1 MELQSVAIKDNYLI
15 NQTLKFSR
23 RMRALMDLPASKL
36 SIPKSPCPRFD
47 FMMERELEHF
57 FQAHT
62 CRSIH
67 DHRCELSQK
76 LNRDV
81 GFYVAALDYIENIEN
96 IERTKGSR
104 YVFVE
109 EKRLKELIE
118 QSMMDGLTQLYNH
131 QASIVLLE
139 KEMELARRKS
149 KALTLVMADI
159 DNFKAINDRLGH
171 LHGDKVLAR
180 VASILSHS
188 LRAMD
193 VAGRYGGEEFII
205 VFPDTDPAAARE
217 IAERIRVHIESA
229 FQHSDSITISMG
241 LASYPI
247 VEGTHELIESA
258 DKALYSAKH
267 NGKNQL
273 HAHRQT

>member
-36 SIPKSPCPRFD
+36 SIPESPCPRFD
-47 FMMERELEHF
+47 FMMERELEHTF
-57 FQAHT
+57 PEHT
-62 CRSIH
+62 CRNIH
-67 DHRCELSQK
+67 DHRCTLSQK

-81 GFYVAALDYIENIEN
+81 GFYVAALDYIENIE
-96 IERTKGSR
+96 RTKGSR

-109 EKRLKELIE
+109 EMRLKELIQ
-118 QSMMDGLTQLYNH
+118 QSIKDSLTQLYNH
-131 QASIVLLE
+131 QASIMLLE
-139 KEMELARRKS
+139 KELELARRKS

-171 LHGDKVLAR
+171 PHGDRVLTQ

-205 VFPDTDPAAARE
+205 IFPDTDPVSARE
-217 IAERIRVHIESA
+217 IAERIRVHVESA

-273 HAHRQT
+273 HAHRQS